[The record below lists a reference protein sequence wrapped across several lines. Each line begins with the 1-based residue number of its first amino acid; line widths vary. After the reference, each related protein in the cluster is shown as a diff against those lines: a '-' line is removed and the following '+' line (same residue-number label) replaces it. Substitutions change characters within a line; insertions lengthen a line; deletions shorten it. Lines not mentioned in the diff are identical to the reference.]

1 MSATVIAGRI
11 IPIISRILNFTRLKS
26 RFSLTFAGGSFC
38 ARMRG
43 RNAGGLKHPPLLGFA
58 QDYHVGVCAPCYY
71 AYIFA
76 VGGPLNQR
84 DLIGLEIG

>member
-1 MSATVIAGRI
+1 MRRGKSSTGVPAGILRAKFSMSATVIAGRI

-58 QDYHVGVCAPCYY
+58 
-71 AYIFA
+71 
-76 VGGPLNQR
+76 
-84 DLIGLEIG
+84 